1 MRVILFDL
9 DGTLID
15 STEAILESFEVS
27 FKAFDKT
34 SPKPEEVKKLIG
46 LPLDVMFSKLGAEK
60 EKVWEYVNTY
70 KQHYRKI
77 SRQKTVLLPYAKDAV
92 MEASKFARLGI
103 VTTKTAEYSKELL
116 KHFGIMDYFEVLI
129 GREDV
134 TNPKPHPEP
143 VLKAVRQMK
152 AIKDA
157 TWMIGDTCLD
167 MISAKE
173 AGVNYIGVKWE
184 YEDLHAMKK
193 CAEIIKENALEAVMY
208 VNGKWKMENERG
220 EPGHLKS
227 GGVENERA

>member
-15 STEAILESFEVS
+15 STEAILEGFEVS

-34 SPKPEEVKKLIG
+34 PPKPEEVKKLIG
-46 LPLDVMFSKLGAEK
+46 LPLDVMFSKLGVEE
-60 EKVWEYVNTY
+60 EKVWEYVSTY

-77 SRQKTVLLPYAKDAV
+77 SKQKTVLLPFAKDAV
-92 MEASKFARLGI
+92 TEASNFARLGI

-116 KHFGIMDYFEVLI
+116 EHFKIMDYFEVLI
-129 GREDV
+129 GREHV
-134 TNPKPHPEP
+134 QNPKPHPEP
-143 VLKAVRQMK
+143 VLKAVRLMG
-152 AIKDA
+152 AIKES

-184 YEDLHAMKK
+184 YEELHNMKK
-193 CAEIIKENALEAVMY
+193 CAEIIKDNALEAIMY
-208 VNGKWKMENERG
+208 IKGKVKTFSKN
-220 EPGHLKS
+220 PC
-227 GGVENERA
+227 